1 MVELQRW
8 FFMSLVIVRIYV
20 EIMIEYIYIISSLIV
35 LGCLGVSLKPSPIY
49 GGLCLVISGCSGC
62 LAVLGFGGSFLG
74 FIVFLIYLGGML
86 VVFGYTA
93 AMATEEY
100 PETWMSSW
108 LLFLLILMGVLF
120 EGGILL
126 VSGEYE
132 GVEIVVSIN
141 DMGGWVVYD
150 GDELGLIGEGGAGVA
165 ALYSCSA
172 WLMLVSGWTLL
183 MGVLIIIEVTRGG

>member
-1 MVELQRW
+1 MT
-8 FFMSLVIVRIYV
+8 
-20 EIMIEYIYIISSLIV
+20 EYIYILSSLVV

-74 FIVFLIYLGGML
+74 FMVFLIYLGGML

-93 AMATEEY
+93 AMAAEEY
-100 PETWMSSW
+100 PETWMSNW
-108 LLFLLILMGVLF
+108 LLLLLMVAGFML
-120 EGGILL
+120 EGGVVLTVDEYNGIEVL
-126 VSGEYE
+126 VMD
-132 GVEIVVSIN
+132 
-141 DMGGWVVYD
+141 DMGGWVTYD
-150 GDELGLIGEGGAGVA
+150 NDELGLMGEGGAGVA

-183 MGVLIIIEVTRGG
+183 MGVLIIIEITRGN